1 MQQISQRETLTD
13 TSRKRQCKIP
23 NNDLH
28 KLKNHHQPFN
38 QPTRRTGAH
47 ANESC
52 RRKSEWF
59 EKKILRDLAWCPL
72 EVTMSSITK
81 VELQV
86 VDDKLLVDAI
96 LADKLPAEVGEA

>member
-1 MQQISQRETLTD
+1 
-13 TSRKRQCKIP
+13 
-23 NNDLH
+23 
-28 KLKNHHQPFN
+28 
-38 QPTRRTGAH
+38 
-47 ANESC
+47 
-52 RRKSEWF
+52 
-59 EKKILRDLAWCPL
+59 LRDLAWCPL